1 MKIKIVLFFIFFS
14 NIQGY
19 SCDCAPQKTF
29 NKENIEST
37 YKVAFLGKVTALTNH
52 DGRPF
57 IRFEVMEPYIG
68 KIQKETEI
76 LDPNSDCSI
85 SFTVGEEWLVY
96 GNYHEFG
103 IAETNICT
111 RSRKHF
117 TSDSTDYF
125 KATFGTT
132 FDSDKEFLRKTFG
145 VQPFLIKNKDEE
157 LLSHRELIKPKGF
170 EMVWMIL
177 IGTVFLTI
185 FSFVFKKYFK

>member
-1 MKIKIVLFFIFFS
+1 MKIIFLFFLFLISSFS
-14 NIQGY
+14 FA
-19 SCDCAPQKTF
+19 CDCATQKTF
-29 NKENIEST
+29 NKENIVST
-37 YKVAFLGKVTALTNH
+37 YKIAFLGKVKALTNH

-57 IRFEVMEPYIG
+57 IRFEVIEPFIG
-68 KIQKETEI
+68 KIQKETEL

-85 SFTVGEEWLVY
+85 GFAVGEEWLVY

-117 TSDSTDYF
+117 ANDSLDYF
-125 KATFGTT
+125 KTT
-132 FDSDKEFLRKTFG
+132 FHSSYAEDKEYLEKNFG
-145 VQPFLIKNKDEE
+145 VQPYLEKNKEEE